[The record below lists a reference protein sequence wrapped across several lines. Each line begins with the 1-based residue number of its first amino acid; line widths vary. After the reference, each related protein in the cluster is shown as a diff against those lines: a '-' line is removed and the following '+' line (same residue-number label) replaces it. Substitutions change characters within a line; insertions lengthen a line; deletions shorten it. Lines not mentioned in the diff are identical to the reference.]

1 MIVPVQ
7 PQFDSIPSNLG
18 GGWKPEQV
26 GTQNKRL
33 GLVVGEAGELMSIE
47 YKKLCTKQQAEEV
60 QRLWIES
67 DTGLNPVSVEGR
79 YMWFR
84 SIPKITAK
92 RKDLYSVKFFFL
104 PADPHSDD
112 VRLI

>member
-1 MIVPVQ
+1 M
-7 PQFDSIPSNLG
+7 
-18 GGWKPEQV
+18 
-26 GTQNKRL
+26 QNKRL
-33 GLVVGEAGELMSIE
+33 GLVVGEAGELMSIK

-67 DTGLNPVSVEGR
+67 DTGLNAVSVEGR